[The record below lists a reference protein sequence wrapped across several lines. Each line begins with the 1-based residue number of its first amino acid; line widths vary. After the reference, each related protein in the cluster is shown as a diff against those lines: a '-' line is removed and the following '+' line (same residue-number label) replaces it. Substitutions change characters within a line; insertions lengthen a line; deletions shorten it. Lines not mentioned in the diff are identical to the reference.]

1 MVSFL
6 ESMTTP
12 LELGP
17 IPMDTTPGMLSKT
30 VHFLLLLPNEFNELY
45 SSEHYEPMSC
55 YKIVSGTCIAYSY
68 PNASENIHA
77 LEGGFKPKHLS

>member
-1 MVSFL
+1 
-6 ESMTTP
+6 
-12 LELGP
+12 
-17 IPMDTTPGMLSKT
+17 MDTTPGMLSKT